1 MKLET
6 FLKPKLGRKL
16 FLSHLIVVLVGSVV
30 LAAVAYLHAPRALTH
45 HMAEMDA
52 AMGRMHGMGVDL
64 RQSFLAAVGEVLF
77 VAGLVA
83 VGAAV
88 VVSSFVAWRII
99 GPVRSLTVASRR
111 IADGDYSHRV
121 EAVWKDELGELAASF
136 NRMAAA
142 LDETERRRAELIGNV
157 AHELRTPLTTI
168 RSMMEGLIDGVL
180 PADTET
186 FLDVQR
192 EASRLGRL
200 TSELSE
206 LSRAEAGEIS
216 LETKL
221 TDPKVLLR
229 IAVNRL
235 RPQFQDKGIALTV
248 GFPQRNLP
256 WVDVDDEKILQ
267 VLLNLI
273 GNALQYTDPEG
284 SVQVQCQAEGD
295 LVRFSVSDDG
305 IGIPPEDLP
314 RVFERFYRVDKS
326 RARSRGGSGIGLTI
340 AAHLVKAHGGTIAVK
355 SNGIGQGSVFSF
367 VIPRPKD

>member
-121 EAVWKDELGELAASF
+121 EAV
-136 NRMAAA
+136 
-142 LDETERRRAELIGNV
+142 
-157 AHELRTPLTTI
+157 
-168 RSMMEGLIDGVL
+168 
-180 PADTET
+180 
-186 FLDVQR
+186 
-192 EASRLGRL
+192 
-200 TSELSE
+200 
-206 LSRAEAGEIS
+206 
-216 LETKL
+216 
-221 TDPKVLLR
+221 
-229 IAVNRL
+229 
-235 RPQFQDKGIALTV
+235 
-248 GFPQRNLP
+248 
-256 WVDVDDEKILQ
+256 
-267 VLLNLI
+267 
-273 GNALQYTDPEG
+273 
-284 SVQVQCQAEGD
+284 
-295 LVRFSVSDDG
+295 
-305 IGIPPEDLP
+305 
-314 RVFERFYRVDKS
+314 
-326 RARSRGGSGIGLTI
+326 
-340 AAHLVKAHGGTIAVK
+340 
-355 SNGIGQGSVFSF
+355 
-367 VIPRPKD
+367 